1 MCIHITS
8 GDIKLTEAQSGKIV
22 YFYYEANT
30 KHTTYPN
37 GKEIYEFP
45 NGQVRMPN
53 NCI

>member
-1 MCIHITS
+1 VYVYIAL
-8 GDIKLTEAQSGKIV
+8 GDIKLTEALTGKIV
-22 YFYYEANT
+22 YFYHEANT

-45 NGQVRMPN
+45 NGQVKIAN